1 MEKQNK
7 IKKHPKRDNNNNNN
21 NNRSYLP
28 NIQRRDGKY
37 EDSYY
42 GW

>member
-1 MEKQNK
+1 MAKQNK
-7 IKKHPKRDNNNNNN
+7 IKKSHKRENNNN
-21 NNRSYLP
+21 NNRIYLS